1 MKALAL
7 AAVAAVTLGGCG
19 VTGLAGLLATATN
32 LGVSPAVQQACVAA
46 VAQEV
51 PGLDADTD
59 FGAAMDR
66 LKVEGKACLIAAVK
80 DVLTARV
87 VLVPPATAGDVIPAD
102 PVAEAAIR

>member
-1 MKALAL
+1 MRALAL
-7 AAVAAVTLGGCG
+7 AAVAPFALSGC
-19 VTGLAGLLATATN
+19 AGLLTTATN
-32 LGVSPAVQQACVAA
+32 LGVSMAVQQACVAA

-51 PGLDADTD
+51 PGIDEDMD

-66 LKVEGKACLIAAVK
+66 LKDNGKACLVAAVK

-87 VLVPPATAGDVIPAD
+87 VAAPPSAAGDVIPAD

>member
-1 MKALAL
+1 MRALAL
-7 AAVAAVTLGGCG
+7 TAIAAVTLGGCS
-19 VTGLAGLLATATN
+19 VTGLAGLLQTATN

-51 PGLDADTD
+51 PGIDEDMD

-66 LKVEGKACLIAAVK
+66 LKDNGKACLVAAVK

-87 VLVPPATAGDVIPAD
+87 VAAPPSAAGDVIPAD